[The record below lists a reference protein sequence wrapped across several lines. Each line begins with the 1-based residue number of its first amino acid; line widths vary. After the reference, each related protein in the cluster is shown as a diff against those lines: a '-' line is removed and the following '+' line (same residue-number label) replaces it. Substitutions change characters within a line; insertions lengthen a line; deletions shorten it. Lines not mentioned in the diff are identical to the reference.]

1 MCNCENSGPSDEF
14 WINFQ
19 NLASIEH
26 MLVSFDLSSSGQ
38 SFDLTLMMS
47 QWHEFLHSS
56 CGFET
61 PDPHLVLALTMKH
74 AELFSAL
81 LHEMKIDW
89 DGVQGSFLCLT
100 KNWTAVK
107 AEGSP
112 KEMADMFTWM
122 WKDTFDEVGI
132 EHYDE
137 VETSLWHEKEHGLLG

>member
-1 MCNCENSGPSDEF
+1 MCNCENSGPSDTF
-14 WINFQ
+14 WNWFQ
-19 NLASIEH
+19 NMASIEH
-26 MLVSFDLSSSGQ
+26 LLVSFDLSASGQ
-38 SFDLTLMMS
+38 VFDLTLMMS

-61 PDPHLVLALTMKH
+61 PDPDLVMALTVKH
-74 AELFSAL
+74 TELFTEL
-81 LHEMKIDW
+81 LHEMGVEW
-89 DGVQGSFLCLT
+89 DPMQGGFLALT
-100 KNWTAVK
+100 VTWTKLKDEASV
-107 AEGSP
+107 